1 MIPLRRWPKKEVR
14 QLEKREKKK
23 KVAVK
28 VRDIAPKK
36 DAKGG
41 RLGDPC
47 EGGEFRRR

>member
-1 MIPLRRWPKKEVR
+1 MEKIDKKE
-14 QLEKREKKK
+14 KK

-41 RLGDPC
+41 RAGDPC